1 MRFELSP
8 ESGEIL
14 PFLSPFEVTLD
25 SLQILPHWEILDAQ
39 TDADENQVPQ
49 QGLGESLEEKRFRKQ
64 KEESKLLIEQEAKK
78 GVTRK
83 KERERK
89 DLIGR
94 RRTLKRELK
103 QCVKEIEMGLD
114 HADIDEIKN
123 ELQKVQDEID
133 RVSALG
139 STEREKKNLID
150 RRRALKRELKQC
162 KKEIEMGVDHA
173 DIDVIK
179 NELQKVQDEIHR
191 VSALEL
197 TVDRHVEKEEVQ
209 NTVKPKS
216 NTYDGP
222 CVIYLSPNEQSCIAL
237 KELRE
242 ELRKNLFHD
251 YDAFSTSSSVSP
263 YPEFLPMKSLSS
275 EREGWKPLLPI
286 ARFPSV
292 KEAVQMAKVLQK
304 SWHPLEFNVTDIQ
317 FISRDDDFVNHN
329 IANFD
334 PGSGFGTS
342 KNTRTKRS
350 IGLTTS
356 GEVEDVS
363 KQGVFG
369 CDAMVMLLGEEPIEE
384 FIEDGASL
392 SMIVPEDESESSIIN
407 GNSLEESQVVQGTI
421 DYNSIFINAEREYQ
435 RMKSHEE
442 LFTAEFV
449 GQVPIFSGDDD
460 LEKWLDVDE
469 EADEGATAVLG
480 RAQFFMGAMR
490 EFVG

>member
-1 MRFELSP
+1 MYYVFYVHIYLSILINFQWPPAIRLFHPFAPKSEIPAHVGKLAEWIDEEGLRFDLSP
-8 ESGEIL
+8 ESYETF

-39 TDADENQVPQ
+39 TDVDENQTPQ
-49 QGLGESLEEKRFRKQ
+49 QGLGESLEEQRFRKQ
-64 KEESKLLIEQEAKK
+64 KQESKLLIEQEAKK

-83 KERERK
+83 KEREKK
-89 DLIGR
+89 DLIER
-94 RRTLKRELK
+94 RRT
-103 QCVKEIEMGLD
+103 
-114 HADIDEIKN
+114 
-123 ELQKVQDEID
+123 
-133 RVSALG
+133 
-139 STEREKKNLID
+139 
-150 RRRALKRELKQC
+150 LKRELKQC

-173 DIDVIK
+173 DIDEIT
-179 NELQKVQDEIHR
+179 NELQKVQDEIDR
-191 VSALEL
+191 VLALGS
-197 TVDRHVEKEEVQ
+197 TVDGHVDEGAVQ
-209 NTVKPKS
+209 TVETKS

-222 CVIYLSPNEQSCIAL
+222 CVIYLTPNEQSCIAL

-242 ELRKNLFHD
+242 ELRKKLFHA

-263 YPEFLPMKSLSS
+263 YPEFLPIKSLSS

-317 FISRDDDFVNHN
+317 FISRDDDFINHN
-329 IANFD
+329 NANFD

-342 KNTRTKRS
+342 KKTRTKRS
-350 IGLTTS
+350 IGLTAS

-392 SMIVPEDESESSIIN
+392 SMIVPKDEAESNIIDSDSLDESP
-407 GNSLEESQVVQGTI
+407 VMQGMI

-435 RMKSHEE
+435 RMESHEE
-442 LFTAEFV
+442 LFNAEFL
-449 GQVPIFSGDDD
+449 GEVPIFSGDDD